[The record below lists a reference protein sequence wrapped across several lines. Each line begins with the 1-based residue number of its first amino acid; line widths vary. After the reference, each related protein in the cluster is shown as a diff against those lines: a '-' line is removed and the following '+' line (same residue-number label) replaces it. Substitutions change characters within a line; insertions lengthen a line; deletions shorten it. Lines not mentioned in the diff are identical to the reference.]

1 MTMFA
6 LVDCNN
12 FYASCERVF
21 QPRLE
26 GCPVVVLSNNDGCI
40 IARSNE
46 AKKLGLGMG
55 VPYFKVRPIIEHH
68 QVAVRSSNY
77 ELYGDMSQRVMQTL
91 MHLTSDVEIYSIDEA
106 FCDLSGFTHRD
117 LNQYAWEIKD
127 TVKRWTGLPVGV
139 GVGTTKT
146 LAKLAN
152 NAAKKADGIV
162 VLDSPAITTA
172 ILAMT
177 PVRDVWGIG
186 RQHDKLLEAHGIR
199 TAYEFANTRDSWIR
213 KHLHVTGLRTA
224 HELRGIPCIP
234 VEEQPPPKKNITMS
248 RMFGRPITGLKDLEE
263 AICSYATRAAEKLR
277 GEGLH
282 ANTMLVF
289 FYTSPFKEGF
299 TGASCA
305 LTLPRATNYTPDL
318 IRYAA
323 AAVRQEY
330 RPGNAY
336 IKAGLI
342 LGELTD
348 PSRQPQTL
356 FHPDDDEKKIAV
368 MQALDTVN
376 RRWGRNTL
384 FYAGSGIAKHWRM
397 RRERKSP
404 SYTTRLDQLLTIA

>member
-1 MTMFA
+1 MFA

-21 QPRLE
+21 QPKLE
-26 GCPVVVLSNNDGCI
+26 RCPVVVLSNNDGCI

-46 AKKLGLGMG
+46 AKKLGIGMG
-55 VPYFKVRPIIEHH
+55 EPVFKVRPLIERHG
-68 QVAVRSSNY
+68 VAVRSSNY

-91 MHLTSDVEIYSIDEA
+91 MTLTSDVEVYSIDEA
-106 FCDLSGFTHRD
+106 FCDLSGFLHRD
-117 LNQYAWEIKD
+117 LEQYAWEIKD
-127 TVKRWTGLPVGV
+127 TVKRWTGLPVGI
-139 GVGTTKT
+139 GIGKTKT

-162 VLDSPAITTA
+162 VLNSEAMTKA
-172 ILAMT
+172 VLAMT

-186 RQHDKLLEAHGIR
+186 RQYDKLLEQYGIR
-199 TAYEFANTRDSWIR
+199 TAYEFANARDSWIR
-213 KHLHVTGLRTA
+213 KHMHVTGLRTA
-224 HELRGIPCIP
+224 QELRGIPCIP
-234 VEEQPPPKKNITMS
+234 LEEQPDPKQNIAMS
-248 RMFGRPITGLKDLEE
+248 RMFGRPISDLKSLEE
-263 AICSYATRAAEKLR
+263 AIASYATRAAEKLR
-277 GEGLH
+277 RERLQ

-299 TGASCA
+299 TGASLA
-305 LTLPRATNYTPDL
+305 ITFPRATDYTPD
-318 IRYAA
+318 IVRYAT

-330 RPGNAY
+330 RPDNAY

-342 LGELTD
+342 LSELTD
-348 PSRQPQTL
+348 PARRQLTL
-356 FHPDDDEKKIAV
+356 FETGSDEKKLAV

-384 FYAGSGIAKHWRM
+384 FYAASGIEKRWSM

-404 SYTTRLDQLLTIA
+404 SFTTRIDELLRVV

>member
-1 MTMFA
+1 MFA

-21 QPRLE
+21 QPKLE
-26 GCPVVVLSNNDGCI
+26 KCPVVVLSNNDGCI

-46 AKKLGLGMG
+46 AKKLGIGMG
-55 VPYFKVRPIIEHH
+55 EPFFKVRPIIERYG
-68 QVAVRSSNY
+68 VAVRSSNY

-91 MHLTSDVEIYSIDEA
+91 VQLTSDVEVYSIDEA
-106 FCDLSGFTHRD
+106 FCDLSGFLHRD
-117 LNQYAWEIKD
+117 LEQYAWEIKD
-127 TVKRWTGLPVGV
+127 TVKRWTGLPVGI
-139 GVGTTKT
+139 GIGKTKT

-152 NAAKKADGIV
+152 NAAKKADGVV
-162 VLDSPAITTA
+162 VLNSEAMAKA

-186 RQHDKLLEAHGIR
+186 REYDKLLEKYGVR
-199 TAYEFANTRDSWIR
+199 TAYEFTRARDSWIR
-213 KHLHVTGLRTA
+213 KHMHVTGLRTA

-234 VEEQPPPKKNITMS
+234 LEEQPDPKQNIAMS
-248 RMFGRPITGLKDLEE
+248 RMFGRPISALKDLEE
-263 AICSYATRAAEKLR
+263 AIATYATRAAEKLR
-277 GEGLH
+277 REGLQ

-299 TGASCA
+299 TGASLA
-305 LTLPRATNYTPDL
+305 ITFPRATDYTPDL
-318 IRYAA
+318 VRYAT

-342 LGELTD
+342 LSELTD
-348 PSRQPQTL
+348 PARRQLTL
-356 FHPDDDEKKIAV
+356 FETGSDEKRLAV

-384 FYAGSGIAKHWRM
+384 FYAASGIEKRWSM

-404 SYTTRLDQLLTIA
+404 SYTTRISELLRVG